1 MILDNKDYNF
11 HIRELGNCYRITI
24 HERCKVQLF
33 YVGVERLE
41 EVGGLDDDGYP
52 NRGWRHI
59 RDSARG
65 NYGTYEEAEKA
76 ASSLYTETVQ
86 KYKRHTKD

>member
-1 MILDNKDYNF
+1 MLLDNKDYNF

-41 EVGGLDDDGYP
+41 EVGG
-52 NRGWRHI
+52 WRHI
-59 RDSARG
+59 SGSARG
-65 NYGTYEEAEKA
+65 NYRTYKDAERA

-86 KYKRHTKD
+86 KYKRHRKDW